1 VKRLGTPA
9 VETGARTETAQ
20 SQTPR
25 YGQVQAIWPRR
36 SSPWWRYSLR
46 RRLLA
51 GADVTA
57 ALLASLF
64 VLIVG
69 NGQVAQ
75 LAWALA
81 FLPVWILVAK
91 LHGLYDRDDRT
102 LRHLTVDEIPPLVLW
117 ALMGTAGLTLF
128 LELTPAGRPSSSG
141 SVIAGATAA
150 LSVFFLRAA
159 ARWLWRATTPP
170 ELVTIIGTDSAA
182 DAFRRKLELFPDVH
196 AMIATVH
203 DPREIDDIARDPA
216 ALAPTDRLFFAPDA
230 LDEREVRAVL
240 EIARR
245 GGLRLTVIPPC
256 PSAFS
261 TTVKLNHIA
270 ELPVLEYNT
279 GNLSRSTLLLK
290 RGLDVTVSA
299 TALVLLL
306 PLFAPISAA
315 IKLDS
320 RGEVLFSQLRAGAHG
335 RPFRMRKFR
344 SMVVN
349 AEKLLEH
356 LVPFDRLEEPMFKLP
371 DDPRVTRVGRIL
383 RRWSLDELP
392 QLFNVLR
399 GEMSLVGPR
408 PEQIELVD
416 LYTAEQRLR
425 LAVKPGMTGPMQ
437 VHGRGTLSLAERLS
451 LEDDYIVNLSFGR
464 DIRIL
469 ALTVA
474 AVFRGEGAF

>member
-1 VKRLGTPA
+1 MKRLGTPA

-57 ALLASLF
+57 ALLAGLSM
-64 VLIVG
+64 LIVG
-69 NGQVAQ
+69 NGQVVQ

-91 LHGLYDRDDRT
+91 LQGLYDRDDET
-102 LRHLTVDEIPPLVLW
+102 LRHLTVDEIPLLVLW
-117 ALMGTAGLTLF
+117 ALVGTAGLTLF
-128 LELTPAGRPSSSG
+128 LELTPAGRPSSSAV
-141 SVIAGATAA
+141 VIAVTTAA
-150 LSVFFLRAA
+150 LSVFLLRAA
-159 ARWLWRATTPP
+159 ARWLWRATTSP

-196 AMIATVH
+196 AMIVAVH
-203 DPREIDDIARDPA
+203 DPREIDDIARDPG

-256 PSAFS
+256 PSAFGRA
-261 TTVKLNHIA
+261 VKLNHIA

-306 PLFAPISAA
+306 PLFALISAA

-451 LEDDYIVNLSFGR
+451 LEHDYIVNLSFGR

-474 AVFRGEGAF
+474 AVFRGKGAF